1 MRVTIRAASLDDA
14 SPLAALF
21 RSRARAARGRPARLL
36 PGRPL

>member
-21 RSRARAARGRPARLL
+21 ARVHGRPVAARPDFFRVAP
-36 PGRPL
+36 